1 MQKSEEITG
10 TLEAEVTDKVGM
22 KGRGDR
28 PRREGEEG
36 EERKKMPWVGIQ
48 KSMGMK
54 SGQLELKADQIKPS
68 NNLGLSIGNRF

>member
-1 MQKSEEITG
+1 M
-10 TLEAEVTDKVGM
+10 L
-22 KGRGDR
+22 
-28 PRREGEEG
+28 GEEG

-68 NNLGLSIGNRF
+68 NNLGLSMVGRLKRVAIRKWPSYYTD